1 MKNTPRGCL
10 TAGGAKPPR
19 VTPYISIQ
27 LVSVCKHSN
36 WGYAARE
43 GARSH
48 LRARVAGA
56 SHASEG
62 REREATKERGWR
74 ERTSESGGGLSQT
87 FSWFFG
93 GKMVHGNGKVRIFA
107 SETNKLQLNI
117 YTTMSKK
124 FVIGDRLKD
133 EWISVL
139 DTEKKKLE
147 FTNHLATA
155 KEYLKEEEA
164 KENLQKLQETG
175 YFSDLQIY
183 MKEDNKAYK
192 IDERDSFQS

>member
-1 MKNTPRGCL
+1 M
-10 TAGGAKPPR
+10 
-19 VTPYISIQ
+19 I
-27 LVSVCKHSN
+27 
-36 WGYAARE
+36 
-43 GARSH
+43 
-48 LRARVAGA
+48 
-56 SHASEG
+56 
-62 REREATKERGWR
+62 
-74 ERTSESGGGLSQT
+74 
-87 FSWFFG
+87 
-93 GKMVHGNGKVRIFA
+93 HGNEKMRIFA

>member
-1 MKNTPRGCL
+1 
-10 TAGGAKPPR
+10 
-19 VTPYISIQ
+19 
-27 LVSVCKHSN
+27 
-36 WGYAARE
+36 
-43 GARSH
+43 
-48 LRARVAGA
+48 
-56 SHASEG
+56 
-62 REREATKERGWR
+62 
-74 ERTSESGGGLSQT
+74 
-87 FSWFFG
+87 
-93 GKMVHGNGKVRIFA
+93 MVHGNGKMRIFA